1 MAKITKRVVDA
12 AESREKDYVIWDDE
26 LPGFGLRVFASG
38 KRSYV
43 IQYRLGGRS
52 RRFTIGLHGPWTPER
67 ARQEAKALMGRVA
80 QGEDPAEEKQLD
92 HKSISVKELCDLYLA
107 DLEAG
112 LILGK
117 GGRPKKPG
125 TIVSDI
131 GRIKR
136 HIVPLLGTRRVKDL
150 TKAEITKAMKDIMA
164 GKTRLV
170 AKTKKLRGKSIVKG
184 GVGTATRTIG
194 LFGGILTYAVEAG
207 IIDSNPAHGVRR
219 PKDNVRARRLSEA
232 EYRVLGEMLQKAS
245 ENETYQMTAE
255 IIRQIALT
263 GCRRAEMVSLQW
275 DEADTD
281 SSCLRL
287 IDSKEGRS
295 IRPIGLP
302 VVEYFEKRR
311 KTATSEYVF
320 PGRDGD
326 AAFGS
331 FPNHWKK
338 IFADSPLSDVTPHIL
353 RHSFASVANDLG
365 FTEVTI
371 AALVG
376 HSKGSVT
383 SNYIHTLDTALIMA
397 ADTIAG
403 YIQGLLDGIEFKQ
416 TAYALDRD
424 SRKAALARFLQQA
437 AAPEQDTAESE
448 EQRLAA

>member
-1 MAKITKRVVDA
+1 MAKLTKRVVDA
-12 AESREKDYVIWDDE
+12 AESRPSDYVIWDDE

-43 IQYRLGGRS
+43 IQYRQGGRS
-52 RRFTIGLHGPWTPER
+52 RRFTIGLHGIWTPER
-67 ARQEAKALMGRVA
+67 ARQEAKTQLGRVA
-80 QGEDPAEEKQLD
+80 QGEDPAEEKQID
-92 HKSISVKELCDLYLA
+92 HKSLSIKELCDLYLA
-107 DLEAG
+107 DLQAG

-125 TIVSDI
+125 TIVSDV
-131 GRIKR
+131 GRINR

-150 TKAEITKAMKDIMA
+150 TKADITKAMKDIMA

-207 IIDSNPAHGVRR
+207 IIDVNPAHGVRR
-219 PKDNVRARRLSEA
+219 PKDNIRARRLSEA
-232 EYRVLGEMLQKAS
+232 EYRILGEMLKAAA
-245 ENETYQMTAE
+245 ENETYRMTAE

-263 GCRRAEMVSLQW
+263 GCRRTEMVTLEW
-275 DEADTD
+275 EEADTD

-287 IDSKEGRS
+287 KDSKEGRS

-302 VVEYFEKRR
+302 VVEYLENRR
-311 KTATSEYVF
+311 READGAYVF

-331 FPNHWKK
+331 FPNHWRK
-338 IFADSPLSDVTPHIL
+338 IFADSPLADITPHVL

-365 FTEVTI
+365 FTEITI

-376 HSKGSVT
+376 HAKGSVT

-424 SRKAALARFLQQA
+424 SRKAALARFLQKA
-437 AAPEQDTAESE
+437 AGNDDRPME
-448 EQRLAA
+448 EAQPVAA

>member
-1 MAKITKRVVDA
+1 MAKLTKRVVDA
-12 AESREKDYVIWDDE
+12 AESRPSDYVIWDDE

-43 IQYRLGGRS
+43 IQYRQGGRS
-52 RRFTIGLHGPWTPER
+52 RRFTIGLHGIWTPER
-67 ARQEAKALMGRVA
+67 ARQEAKTQLGRVA
-80 QGEDPAEEKQLD
+80 QGEDPAEEKQID
-92 HKSISVKELCDLYLA
+92 HKSLSIKELCDLYLA
-107 DLEAG
+107 DLQAG

-125 TIVSDI
+125 TIVSDV
-131 GRIKR
+131 GRINR

-150 TKAEITKAMKDIMA
+150 TKADITKAMKDIMA

-207 IIDSNPAHGVRR
+207 IIDVNPAHGVRR
-219 PKDNVRARRLSEA
+219 PKDNIRARRLSEA
-232 EYRVLGEMLQKAS
+232 EYRILGEMLKAAAD
-245 ENETYQMTAE
+245 NETYRMTAE

-263 GCRRAEMVSLQW
+263 GCRRTEMVTLEW
-275 DEADTD
+275 EEADTD

-287 IDSKEGRS
+287 KDSKEGRS

-302 VVEYFEKRR
+302 VVEYLENRR
-311 KTATSEYVF
+311 READGAYVF

-331 FPNHWKK
+331 FPNHWRK
-338 IFADSPLSDVTPHIL
+338 IFADSPLADITPHVL

-365 FTEVTI
+365 FTEITI

-376 HSKGSVT
+376 HAKGSVT

-424 SRKAALARFLQQA
+424 SRKAALARFLQKA
-437 AAPEQDTAESE
+437 AGNDDRPME
-448 EQRLAA
+448 EAQPVAA